1 MLDTTAIESFHSFG
15 YLIVRGAVDETQ
27 LRAMREELAR
37 WVKDSRGPKATYGAM
52 ARGKLRFDRE
62 PGSTAEHPR
71 LRSGSAELPPAYGA
85 DSFFSVQ
92 GQGETVE

>member
-37 WVKDSRGPKATYGAM
+37 WVKDSRGPKATYG
-52 ARGKLRFDRE
+52 KLRFDLE
-62 PGSTAEHPR
+62 PGPTAEHPR